1 MVHIVVSPR
10 GLQTT
15 SLGPFSNSF
24 IGDPVLSPMVG
35 CEDTPLYLSGTGGA
49 SLETAITDFCQ

>member
-35 CEDTPLYLSGTGGA
+35 CEDPLLHLSGTGGA
-49 SLETAITDFCQ
+49 FLETAISGFSQ